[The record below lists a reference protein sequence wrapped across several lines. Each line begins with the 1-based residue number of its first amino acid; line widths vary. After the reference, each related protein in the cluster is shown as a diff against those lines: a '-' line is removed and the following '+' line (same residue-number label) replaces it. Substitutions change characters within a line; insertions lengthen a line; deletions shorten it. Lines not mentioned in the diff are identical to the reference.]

1 MKLGDVLRH
10 VPRPVDV
17 QFDTMYREIGIRSHG
32 KGLFHKAP
40 VSGAE
45 LGNKRVFFIEPGD
58 FVLNIVFAWEGAVA
72 LASERE
78 RGMIASHR
86 FPTFRSDEQRLDLRF
101 LLLYFRTPTGVELM
115 GRVSPGGAGRNRTLN
130 RTAYL
135 SLEISLPPLAE
146 QQRLVARIDALS
158 AEVRCAKDVAASSD
172 FEVSAMDKALLHA
185 LLPRSTETRPLG
197 SLLAPER
204 KLSYG
209 VLVPGAHDDE
219 GVPLVRVQDLTLRP
233 NGTPPA
239 RRVSAQIDRQY
250 SRTRLRGDEVLI
262 GVVGS
267 IGKVGIAPATWAGAN
282 IARAVCR
289 IVPSPEIDRA
299 YLAAV
304 LTAAATQQYFQ
315 EATRT
320 LAQPTLN
327 VAQLAQT
334 PIPVPPLAEQHH
346 IVAELDALQ
355 GEVAALKTAQASRR
369 AELDALLPAILNRAF
384 AGAL

>member
-1 MKLGDVLRH
+1 M
-10 VPRPVDV
+10 
-17 QFDTMYREIGIRSHG
+17 
-32 KGLFHKAP
+32 
-40 VSGAE
+40 
-45 LGNKRVFFIEPGD
+45 
-58 FVLNIVFAWEGAVA
+58 
-72 LASERE
+72 
-78 RGMIASHR
+78 
-86 FPTFRSDEQRLDLRF
+86 
-101 LLLYFRTPTGVELM
+101 
-115 GRVSPGGAGRNRTLN
+115 
-130 RTAYL
+130 
-135 SLEISLPPLAE
+135 
-146 QQRLVARIDALS
+146 
-158 AEVRCAKDVAASSD
+158 
-172 FEVSAMDKALLHA
+172 
-185 LLPRSTETRPLG
+185 
-197 SLLAPER
+197 
-204 KLSYG
+204 
-209 VLVPGAHDDE
+209 
-219 GVPLVRVQDLTLRP
+219 
-233 NGTPPA
+233 
-239 RRVSAQIDRQY
+239 SAQIDRQY

-289 IVPSPEIDRA
+289 IVPSPENDRA

>member
-1 MKLGDVLRH
+1 VNTWPAVRLGDVLRQRKQFIAIDDLTNYRR
-10 VPRPVDV
+10 PRVRLHA
-17 QFDTMYREIGIRSHG
+17 QGIVLRDE
-32 KGLFHKAP
+32 
-40 VSGAE
+40 VSGALIKTKAQQVCRVGE
-45 LGNKRVFFIEPGD
+45 LLVAEIDAKVGGFGVVPEGLSGAIVSSHYFLFEIDESRLSRKFLDYFI
-58 FVLNIVFAWEGAVA
+58 
-72 LASERE
+72 
-78 RGMIASHR
+78 
-86 FPTFRSDEQRLDLRF
+86 
-101 LLLYFRTPTGVELM
+101 RTPAFRDQVEAQGTTNYAAIRPADVL
-115 GRVSPGGAGRNRTLN
+115 T
-130 RTAYL
+130 Y
-135 SLEISLPPLAE
+135 EISLPPLAE
-146 QQRLVARIDALS
+146 QQRLVARIDSLS
-158 AEVRCAKDVAASSD
+158 AEVRCAIGVASSSD
-172 FEVSAMDKALLHA
+172 FEVAAMDKALLHA

-219 GVPLVRVQDLTLRP
+219 GVALVRVQDLALRP
-233 NGTPPA
+233 NGAPPA

-289 IVPSPEIDRA
+289 IAPSAEIDRA

-304 LTAAATQQYFQ
+304 LSAAATQQYFQ

-327 VAQLAQT
+327 VAQLARTPFQCPHSPSNIASSLNLVRSRQT
-334 PIPVPPLAEQHH
+334 SKH
-346 IVAELDALQ
+346 
-355 GEVAALKTAQASRR
+355 
-369 AELDALLPAILNRAF
+369 
-384 AGAL
+384 